1 MGLCKYKNMFGE
13 LRTGIH
19 TMRDPIFNTALID
32 VGITVVGAFVISN
45 VIQYN
50 FWYVLIILFIIGIIS
65 HRAFCVRT
73 TVDKFLFPDY
83 E

>member
-13 LRTGIH
+13 PRTGSHAI
-19 TMRDPIFNTALID
+19 RDPIFNTALID
-32 VGITVVGAFVISN
+32 VGMTVVGAFVISN